1 MPPTA
6 PARSGRGVRG
16 FQLSSMAAI
25 IGAVLLIS
33 GCSTPGAESAGLAA
47 GPAQV
52 PRISAG
58 SSVDSP
64 QAGAGETPATAS
76 GDSADQAPHNSIDAA
91 LGELVESSPRP
102 SREQIRATLRAAGIA
117 DDSMEISAT
126 TTPTGL
132 TVDAVQ
138 AGVRSGEDCLV
149 AHLQD
154 GSVSTV
160 ILPVLA
166 GGRCLIGG
174 DRG

>member
-1 MPPTA
+1 MN
-6 PARSGRGVRG
+6 
-16 FQLSSMAAI
+16 MALRE
-25 IGAVLLIS
+25 LL
-33 GCSTPGAESAGLAA
+33 
-47 GPAQV
+47 
-52 PRISAG
+52 
-58 SSVDSP
+58 
-64 QAGAGETPATAS
+64 
-76 GDSADQAPHNSIDAA
+76 
-91 LGELVESSPRP
+91 ESSPRP
-102 SREQIRATLRAAGIA
+102 SREQIHAALRAAGIA

-138 AGVRSGEDCLV
+138 AGVRSGEECLV

-166 GGRCLIGG
+166 GGRCLMGS